1 MPKPHKRSII
11 VYYKLTCVYLKIKES
26 LKNTLLAQMHPTP
39 HSTIMSVISNN
50 HTSWLMRF
58 FTRTKKNP
66 GPAVASQVLLQGQQF
81 PANLSMS
88 LPNCRLKRFSSTTKT
103 TIAHTKISKLC

>member
-1 MPKPHKRSII
+1 
-11 VYYKLTCVYLKIKES
+11 
-26 LKNTLLAQMHPTP
+26 MHPTP

-50 HTSWLMRF
+50 HTYALFYSYQ
-58 FTRTKKNP
+58 KNP